1 MANYRKDNKFCS
13 IFPQNQ
19 EYILKAGANGEE
31 PFFYIKYDGTT
42 PFGSLEGNTFS
53 SLKDT
58 PNDLDKN
65 VNRVLGSVGKKVGYI
80 NNPVFD
86 NLAIDNDLE
95 VKHLRVDGEVDVDGL
110 LKCANQITAKN
121 IKVND
126 IIQSQSVKTEDL
138 SVKKAQVEGLVAQA
152 ISGEIVNTDKIN
164 TKILQTEEVVLP
176 QQQVGCFDE
185 PIMISKAEVTSFDMS
200 LNIMEIV
207 ATYPK
212 NKPVVEFEV
221 TTKTLLKN
229 KVVAVEVNDLYGEVD
244 IVQYAKSIKIIEPYK
259 FKVSLHLTEHS
270 GNSIIK
276 ILLSII

>member
-1 MANYRKDNKFCS
+1 MANYRKDNKFFN

-19 EYILKAGANGEE
+19 EYILKAGTNGEE

-58 PNDLDKN
+58 PNDLEKN

-80 NNPVFD
+80 NNPVFE
-86 NLAIDNDLE
+86 NLSIDNDLE
-95 VKHLRVDGEVDVDGL
+95 VKHLRVDGELDVDGL

-121 IKVND
+121 IKAND
-126 IIQSQSVKTEDL
+126 VVQSLSVKTEDL
-138 SVKKAQVEGLVAQA
+138 NVKKAQVEDLVVQNINGEFVEASK
-152 ISGEIVNTDKIN
+152 IS
-164 TKILQTEEVVLP
+164 TKILNVEDIVLP
-176 QQQVGCFDE
+176 QQQVGSFNV
-185 PIMISKAEVTSFDMS
+185 PVMISKAEVNSFDMS
-200 LNIMEIV
+200 INIMEII

-221 TTKTLLKN
+221 TSKTLLKN

-244 IVQYAKSIKIIEPYK
+244 IMMKAKMIKIIEPYK
-259 FKVSLHLTEHS
+259 FKVVLNLNEHT

>member
-1 MANYRKDNKFCS
+1 MANYRKDNKFFN

-19 EYILKAGANGEE
+19 EYILKAGTNGEE

-65 VNRVLGSVGKKVGYI
+65 VNRVLGSVGKKIGYI

-86 NLAIDNDLE
+86 NLSIDNDLE

-110 LKCANQITAKN
+110 LKCAQITAKN

-126 IIQSQSVKTEDL
+126 IVQSLCVKTEDL
-138 SVKKAQVEGLVAQA
+138 NVKKAQVEGLIVQTINSEIIDVSK
-152 ISGEIVNTDKIN
+152 IS
-164 TKILQTEEVVLP
+164 TKILNVEDIVLP
-176 QQQVGCFDE
+176 QQQLGSFDE
-185 PIMISKAEVTSFDMS
+185 PIMISKAEVNEFSMA
-200 LNIMEIV
+200 LNIMEII

-221 TTKTLLKN
+221 TSKTLLKN

-244 IVQYAKSIKIIEPYK
+244 IMMKAKMIKIIEPYK
-259 FKVSLHLTEHS
+259 FKVVLNLNEHT

>member
-1 MANYRKDNKFCS
+1 MANYRKDDRFCT

-19 EYILKAGANGEE
+19 EYILKAGKYGEE

-58 PNDLDKN
+58 PNDLEKN

-86 NLAIDNDLE
+86 NLSIDNDLE
-95 VKHLRVDGEVDVDGL
+95 VKHLRVDGELDVDGL
-110 LKCANQITAKN
+110 LKCANQLTAKN

-126 IIQSQSVKTEDL
+126 VVQSLSIKTEDL
-138 SVKKAQVEGLVAQA
+138 STKKAQVEGLVVQTINGEFVDASK
-152 ISGEIVNTDKIN
+152 IS
-164 TKILQTEEVVLP
+164 TKILNVEDIILP
-176 QQQVGCFDE
+176 QQQVGSFVE
-185 PIMISKAEVTSFDMS
+185 PIMISKAEICDFSMS
-200 LNIMEIV
+200 LNIMEII

-212 NKPVVEFEV
+212 NKPDVEFEV
-221 TTKTLLKN
+221 STKTLLKN

-244 IVQYAKSIKIIEPYK
+244 IVQKSKMIKIIEPYK
-259 FKVSLHLTEHS
+259 FKVVLNLNEHS